1 MTTFDMHLHGATQHE
16 HVEHV
21 SSFVGEDASGPFG
34 IQARHGRMMTVL
46 AYGLAR
52 YRLGE
57 ADWRYLAFPGGVLYF
72 HGNTLHVSA
81 RRYLHET
88 DYARISGELLRQL
101 LDEEKQLRGVKENL
115 YRLEQEMFR
124 RLWQMGRDVKAL

>member
-1 MTTFDMHLHGATQHE
+1 MSAFDLHLYGAAQYE
-16 HVEHV
+16 RIGGVA
-21 SSFVGEDASGPFG
+21 SFVGEDASGTFG

-52 YRLGE
+52 YRCGE

-72 HGNTLHVSA
+72 AGNALHISA

-88 DYARISGELLRQL
+88 DYGRISGELMRQL
-101 LDEEKQLRGVKENL
+101 LAEETQLRGIKENL

-124 RLWQMGRDVKAL
+124 RLWQMGREAR